1 MSKHYRS
8 FKREKRIQK
17 EGVDYAEPQQASMS
31 ERTGTME
38 THHRLVKK
46 YQCSLHAAYR
56 FAERVLHEDI
66 KKLEKDKIWSIGKY
80 LRSCLPTHLINESKM
95 HMFDNYYAVI
105 NGGVIVTII
114 DKSKKKK
121 KR

>member
-1 MSKHYRS
+1 MSKHYRN

-17 EGVDYAEPQQASMS
+17 EGADYAEPQQASMS
-31 ERTGTME
+31 ERDGNME
-38 THHRLVKK
+38 THHRLVQK

-95 HMFDNYYAVI
+95 HMFDDYYAVI
-105 NGGVIVTII
+105 NGNVIVTII
-114 DKSKKKK
+114 DKSKKK
-121 KR
+121 